1 MRLELLTS
9 LTQEKGPFVTVC
21 HDVSRLDTQA
31 SHEVELRWEGA
42 VRELTAQGAPPETL
56 EVVGERALA
65 PSGRSGRVGRFI
77 IGSGDRV
84 LLDIVLPDAPL
95 RDQARYGTVPDLMPL
110 FRWLCTSTRYAV
122 VRLDR
127 MGADVEVVGLFGE
140 KAQEESVQGTE
151 DIVHKFGGGG
161 WAHRRFQQRIE
172 DSWQRNASQVAH
184 QLESIV
190 RRQRPQLVL
199 VLGDQQAISALTGS
213 ASHELGERLV
223 RLDTGGRAEGTSA
236 ELEQK
241 AIEEAV
247 AAHVRQ
253 HKQDLLERYAAALAK
268 QEEGLDGIAAV
279 VDSLRRGQV
288 DELIIHDHPG
298 AEGLLWVGEEPLQIG
313 TVREDAVTA
322 GASDPQQQPAAE
334 VLLWATLG
342 SGGGITVLADDD
354 EVPVELTDGVGALLR
369 WSDPSTPHSGA
380 PSMPGH
386 GEGPGNTGP

>member
-9 LTQEKGPFVTVC
+9 LSQEKGPFVTVC
-21 HDVSRLDTQA
+21 HDVTRLDPQG
-31 SHEVELRWEGA
+31 SREVELRWEGA
-42 VRELTAQGAPPETL
+42 VRELTTQGAPPETL
-56 EVVGERALA
+56 EVVGERVLA
-65 PSGRSGRVGRFI
+65 PSGRSGRVGRYI

-84 LLDIVLPDAPL
+84 LLDIVLPDPPL

-127 MGADVEVVGLFGE
+127 TGADVEVVGLFGE

-184 QLESIV
+184 ELESIV
-190 RRQRPQLVL
+190 RTQRPQLVL
-199 VLGDQQAISALTGS
+199 VLGDQQAIAALAGS
-213 ASHELGERLV
+213 ASHELAERLV

-236 ELEQK
+236 ELEQQ
-241 AIEEAV
+241 AIDGAV

-253 HKQDLLERYAAALAK
+253 HKRDLLERYAAALAK

-298 AEGLLWVGEEPLQIG
+298 ADGQLWVGEEPLQIG
-313 TVREDAVTA
+313 TAREDAVTA
-322 GASDPQQQPAAE
+322 GGSDPQQQPGAE

-342 SGGGITVLADDD
+342 SGGGITVLADDE

-369 WSDPSTPHSGA
+369 WTDPSTPHSAA